1 MESSYSCAFMH
12 IAIWCM
18 QLFFLLADL
27 VLKEVEFPIFDFDRS
42 GSEKKLF
49 QNAKNFFASPEQ
61 GAIRGG
67 AYL

>member
-1 MESSYSCAFMH
+1 
-12 IAIWCM
+12 M

-49 QNAKNFFASPEQ
+49 QNAKIFFASPEQ